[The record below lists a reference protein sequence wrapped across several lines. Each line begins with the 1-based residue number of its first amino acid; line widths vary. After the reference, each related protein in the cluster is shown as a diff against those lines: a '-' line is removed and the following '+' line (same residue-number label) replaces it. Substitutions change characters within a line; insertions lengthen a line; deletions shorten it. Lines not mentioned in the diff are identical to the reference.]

1 MKKLDGYS
9 YQCGV
14 IDAFNEVVRAGVKRI
29 ALSHPVDTK
38 EEAMELIPFSQQI
51 CQQYGNHFYLEESP
65 LLTDLF
71 PISLNKG
78 KYNIIY
84 YRQEE
89 DIRQYLALKKRKQQL
104 LEQQAYQGEARR
116 QIAVDYGKLLSYSQE
131 AIERYLAQNEE
142 KESNKAERGKRKMK
156 HPIIPL
162 PQEQWQDA
170 VLPIGY
176 TTTEYYD
183 VSLEQNADGFSLSI
197 QKKPLEE
204 PITRT
209 PQGHDFP
216 DRLFAAH
223 WQGARAWGIVED
235 GKLLGAIELCAEEW
249 SNRLRVTELW
259 VDPSLQKLGYGHAL
273 MEIAK
278 QQARLAHRRALILE
292 TQSAN
297 ANAIG
302 FYLHEG
308 FELIGLDLCCY
319 TNCDIRRKDVRLEL
333 GWFPQD

>member
-1 MKKLDGYS
+1 MKKLDRYS

-29 ALSHPVDTK
+29 ALSHPADSR

-116 QIAVDYGKLLSYSQE
+116 QIAVEYAKLLSYSPE

-142 KESNKAERGKRKMK
+142 KE
-156 HPIIPL
+156 
-162 PQEQWQDA
+162 
-170 VLPIGY
+170 
-176 TTTEYYD
+176 
-183 VSLEQNADGFSLSI
+183 
-197 QKKPLEE
+197 
-204 PITRT
+204 
-209 PQGHDFP
+209 
-216 DRLFAAH
+216 
-223 WQGARAWGIVED
+223 
-235 GKLLGAIELCAEEW
+235 
-249 SNRLRVTELW
+249 
-259 VDPSLQKLGYGHAL
+259 
-273 MEIAK
+273 
-278 QQARLAHRRALILE
+278 
-292 TQSAN
+292 
-297 ANAIG
+297 
-302 FYLHEG
+302 
-308 FELIGLDLCCY
+308 
-319 TNCDIRRKDVRLEL
+319 
-333 GWFPQD
+333 

>member
-29 ALSHPVDTK
+29 ALSHPVDTE

-142 KESNKAERGKRKMK
+142 KE
-156 HPIIPL
+156 
-162 PQEQWQDA
+162 
-170 VLPIGY
+170 
-176 TTTEYYD
+176 
-183 VSLEQNADGFSLSI
+183 
-197 QKKPLEE
+197 
-204 PITRT
+204 
-209 PQGHDFP
+209 
-216 DRLFAAH
+216 
-223 WQGARAWGIVED
+223 
-235 GKLLGAIELCAEEW
+235 
-249 SNRLRVTELW
+249 
-259 VDPSLQKLGYGHAL
+259 
-273 MEIAK
+273 
-278 QQARLAHRRALILE
+278 
-292 TQSAN
+292 
-297 ANAIG
+297 
-302 FYLHEG
+302 
-308 FELIGLDLCCY
+308 
-319 TNCDIRRKDVRLEL
+319 
-333 GWFPQD
+333 

>member
-51 CQQYGNHFYLEESP
+51 CHQYGNHFYLEESP

-142 KESNKAERGKRKMK
+142 KE
-156 HPIIPL
+156 
-162 PQEQWQDA
+162 
-170 VLPIGY
+170 
-176 TTTEYYD
+176 
-183 VSLEQNADGFSLSI
+183 
-197 QKKPLEE
+197 
-204 PITRT
+204 
-209 PQGHDFP
+209 
-216 DRLFAAH
+216 
-223 WQGARAWGIVED
+223 
-235 GKLLGAIELCAEEW
+235 
-249 SNRLRVTELW
+249 
-259 VDPSLQKLGYGHAL
+259 
-273 MEIAK
+273 
-278 QQARLAHRRALILE
+278 
-292 TQSAN
+292 
-297 ANAIG
+297 
-302 FYLHEG
+302 
-308 FELIGLDLCCY
+308 
-319 TNCDIRRKDVRLEL
+319 
-333 GWFPQD
+333 

>member
-89 DIRQYLALKKRKQQL
+89 DLRQYLALKKRKQQL

-131 AIERYLAQNEE
+131 AIERYLAQNKE
-142 KESNKAERGKRKMK
+142 KE
-156 HPIIPL
+156 
-162 PQEQWQDA
+162 
-170 VLPIGY
+170 
-176 TTTEYYD
+176 
-183 VSLEQNADGFSLSI
+183 
-197 QKKPLEE
+197 
-204 PITRT
+204 
-209 PQGHDFP
+209 
-216 DRLFAAH
+216 
-223 WQGARAWGIVED
+223 
-235 GKLLGAIELCAEEW
+235 
-249 SNRLRVTELW
+249 
-259 VDPSLQKLGYGHAL
+259 
-273 MEIAK
+273 
-278 QQARLAHRRALILE
+278 
-292 TQSAN
+292 
-297 ANAIG
+297 
-302 FYLHEG
+302 
-308 FELIGLDLCCY
+308 
-319 TNCDIRRKDVRLEL
+319 
-333 GWFPQD
+333 

>member
-1 MKKLDGYS
+1 MKELDRYS

-29 ALSHPVDTK
+29 ALSHTADSR

-116 QIAVDYGKLLSYSQE
+116 QIAVEYGKLLSYSPE

-142 KESNKAERGKRKMK
+142 KE
-156 HPIIPL
+156 
-162 PQEQWQDA
+162 
-170 VLPIGY
+170 
-176 TTTEYYD
+176 
-183 VSLEQNADGFSLSI
+183 
-197 QKKPLEE
+197 
-204 PITRT
+204 
-209 PQGHDFP
+209 
-216 DRLFAAH
+216 
-223 WQGARAWGIVED
+223 
-235 GKLLGAIELCAEEW
+235 
-249 SNRLRVTELW
+249 
-259 VDPSLQKLGYGHAL
+259 
-273 MEIAK
+273 
-278 QQARLAHRRALILE
+278 
-292 TQSAN
+292 
-297 ANAIG
+297 
-302 FYLHEG
+302 
-308 FELIGLDLCCY
+308 
-319 TNCDIRRKDVRLEL
+319 
-333 GWFPQD
+333 

>member
-1 MKKLDGYS
+1 MKKLDRYS

-116 QIAVDYGKLLSYSQE
+116 QIAVEYGKLLSYSPE

-142 KESNKAERGKRKMK
+142 KE
-156 HPIIPL
+156 
-162 PQEQWQDA
+162 
-170 VLPIGY
+170 
-176 TTTEYYD
+176 
-183 VSLEQNADGFSLSI
+183 
-197 QKKPLEE
+197 
-204 PITRT
+204 
-209 PQGHDFP
+209 
-216 DRLFAAH
+216 
-223 WQGARAWGIVED
+223 
-235 GKLLGAIELCAEEW
+235 
-249 SNRLRVTELW
+249 
-259 VDPSLQKLGYGHAL
+259 
-273 MEIAK
+273 
-278 QQARLAHRRALILE
+278 
-292 TQSAN
+292 
-297 ANAIG
+297 
-302 FYLHEG
+302 
-308 FELIGLDLCCY
+308 
-319 TNCDIRRKDVRLEL
+319 
-333 GWFPQD
+333 

>member
-1 MKKLDGYS
+1 MKELDGYS

-29 ALSHPVDTK
+29 ALSHPADSR

-116 QIAVDYGKLLSYSQE
+116 QIAVEYGKLLSYSPE

-142 KESNKAERGKRKMK
+142 KE
-156 HPIIPL
+156 
-162 PQEQWQDA
+162 
-170 VLPIGY
+170 
-176 TTTEYYD
+176 
-183 VSLEQNADGFSLSI
+183 
-197 QKKPLEE
+197 
-204 PITRT
+204 
-209 PQGHDFP
+209 
-216 DRLFAAH
+216 
-223 WQGARAWGIVED
+223 
-235 GKLLGAIELCAEEW
+235 
-249 SNRLRVTELW
+249 
-259 VDPSLQKLGYGHAL
+259 
-273 MEIAK
+273 
-278 QQARLAHRRALILE
+278 
-292 TQSAN
+292 
-297 ANAIG
+297 
-302 FYLHEG
+302 
-308 FELIGLDLCCY
+308 
-319 TNCDIRRKDVRLEL
+319 
-333 GWFPQD
+333 

>member
-84 YRQEE
+84 YRQE

-142 KESNKAERGKRKMK
+142 KE
-156 HPIIPL
+156 
-162 PQEQWQDA
+162 
-170 VLPIGY
+170 
-176 TTTEYYD
+176 
-183 VSLEQNADGFSLSI
+183 
-197 QKKPLEE
+197 
-204 PITRT
+204 
-209 PQGHDFP
+209 
-216 DRLFAAH
+216 
-223 WQGARAWGIVED
+223 
-235 GKLLGAIELCAEEW
+235 
-249 SNRLRVTELW
+249 
-259 VDPSLQKLGYGHAL
+259 
-273 MEIAK
+273 
-278 QQARLAHRRALILE
+278 
-292 TQSAN
+292 
-297 ANAIG
+297 
-302 FYLHEG
+302 
-308 FELIGLDLCCY
+308 
-319 TNCDIRRKDVRLEL
+319 
-333 GWFPQD
+333 